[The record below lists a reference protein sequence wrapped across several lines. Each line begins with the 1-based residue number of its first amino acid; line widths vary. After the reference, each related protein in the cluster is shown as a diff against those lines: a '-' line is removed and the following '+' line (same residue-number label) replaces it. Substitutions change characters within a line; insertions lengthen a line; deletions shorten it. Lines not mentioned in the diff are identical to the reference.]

1 MSLFRTKSVEQSI
14 DDTDHGQGW
23 VATVISA
30 GAVAGLTPAVIVLR
44 RTRPDLARGFRV
56 PLNPV
61 LPILSALI
69 CTSLMLNLSVETWLR
84 LLIWLALGFAV
95 YIAYS
100 RRHARVSTGA
110 MLDPSKPRVVGPPG
124 E

>member
-23 VATVISA
+23 MATVISA
-30 GAVAGLTPAVIVLR
+30 GAVAGLTPVVIVLR

-56 PLNPV
+56 PPV

-84 LLIWLALGFAV
+84 FLVWLALGFAV
-95 YIAYS
+95 YFAYS

-110 MLDPSKPRVVGPPG
+110 MLDPSKPLVVGTPG